1 MHHDGGTMMEA
12 PSVSR
17 SPQREDQHRF
27 DGRLSAFH
35 VGKDEVAWM
44 GLASC
49 KAATCTS
56 LQKHMSSCLRC
67 WSIHLLTS
75 MWQACLL
82 TSMTFPC
89 SGWLWV
95 PQAHRL
101 SRLWLGAIAMSPI
114 CRRQQVFRMS
124 LTVDVTIDSD
134 GSMAFAVVNEQEFSA
149 AGFET
154 RWQTNFTGHG
164 WEQLVFPTLHC
175 LQQVSIWVT
184 TTADSCNSRVL
195 TTQSTRSR
203 TLLTGCISLLIAV
216 FIL

>member
-114 CRRQQVFRMS
+114 CRRQQVFGCLWRLMWQLIQMAAWLLQWWTNKNFLQPDS
-124 LTVDVTIDSD
+124 RRGDRRISPDTDESSWFFQHCIAYSRCRFGWQQQQTAATVECWRRNPQ
-134 GSMAFAVVNEQEFSA
+134 G
-149 AGFET
+149 AG
-154 RWQTNFTGHG
+154 R
-164 WEQLVFPTLHC
+164 C
-175 LQQVSIWVT
+175 
-184 TTADSCNSRVL
+184 
-195 TTQSTRSR
+195 
-203 TLLTGCISLLIAV
+203 
-216 FIL
+216 